1 MTETNDKRQRQHLLT
16 DLLEFAELI
25 FVRGLEQSRR
35 PRVQVVDLAGV
46 HVLEHVLHRL
56 NVEVLDVHLLFLALL
71 HVVDE
76 HGLEDGRPG
85 PQDDL
90 VAH

>member
-1 MTETNDKRQRQHLLT
+1 M
-16 DLLEFAELI
+16 
-25 FVRGLEQSRR
+25 
-35 PRVQVVDLAGV
+35 VDLAGV
-46 HVLEHVLHRL
+46 HVLEHVLDRL
-56 NVEVLDVHLLFLALL
+56 DVEVLDVHLFLLALL